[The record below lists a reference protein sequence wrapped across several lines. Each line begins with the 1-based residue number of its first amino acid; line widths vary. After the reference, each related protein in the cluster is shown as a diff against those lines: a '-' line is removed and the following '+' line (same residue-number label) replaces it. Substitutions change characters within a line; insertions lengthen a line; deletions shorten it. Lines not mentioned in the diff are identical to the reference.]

1 MHIKTYQK
9 KWPKGEAQQHLM
21 CWAAPE
27 IIYKGM
33 VIGISFYLHIV
44 LILLFLLVISYIKI
58 PPKSTAGKNKHILFK
73 IEGLNKACIIN
84 ILKEIAGLH
93 KMKNKKNNS
102 CIDS

>member
-1 MHIKTYQK
+1 
-9 KWPKGEAQQHLM
+9 M

-27 IIYKGM
+27 NIYKGM
-33 VIGISFYLHIV
+33 VIGISFYVHIV

-58 PPKSTAGKNKHILFK
+58 PPKSTAGKNNLFK